1 MGPVL
6 TGPNHHDGG
15 PNRPHEP
22 PKLPAVLAA
31 RRCPRSALR
40 FLIE

>member
-1 MGPVL
+1 MDPVL

-15 PNRPHEP
+15 PNRPHESP
-22 PKLPAVLAA
+22 NPSGW
-31 RRCPRSALR
+31 RCPRSALR